1 MSSIDRRTRYASVT
15 AGARVITLVV
25 LAPSV
30 AITQEYGAIISV
42 ILLAAVWMAGIFV
55 DTLPRAAPMPAL
67 VVESSMVT
75 FVVMLAADA
84 TPVLL
89 PALAIPPFIGGLVRG
104 TRGGL
109 EVLGAELVVAISVII
124 ASSELGLTDRLGAQL
139 FGAMTA
145 GLGLSSIAAII
156 HDSRST
162 KSDTSSSYRDAR
174 ELLGRLRDLSGS
186 LVGGLDSVR
195 ISTGILD
202 LAREELPFT
211 GAVVYVETPHGFA
224 PLIEGDV
231 TDEGADNTEVLR
243 EVFRTGRPVISG
255 PWVGVPLVTDA
266 GVVAAIT
273 GGLMPGKRSAPGA
286 LLHTLDH
293 LVRVLEPEAL
303 QLDTSLLF
311 TALRDEATAE
321 ERRRLARDLH
331 DGVAQDLASLGYLID
346 EIADSSTEPVVVEQ
360 CRDLRTELSRV
371 VADLRRSVFLL
382 RNEASTQTLG
392 ETVQALGAHIESRS
406 GIEVVVSLNEG
417 SKRLR
422 PDIEAE
428 LLRIAQEGMN
438 NAARHAAAS
447 RIEVEVAVQA
457 PDAMV
462 RVVDNG
468 RGLQPGRDDS
478 HGVRIMRERARRI
491 GATLVLHSPEHDS
504 GTELRVVLGASTTWL
519 EGPGNRE
526 GIAS

>member
-1 MSSIDRRTRYASVT
+1 MSSADRRMRYASVT
-15 AGARVITLVV
+15 AAARVFTLVV

-30 AITQEYGAIISV
+30 ALTGEYDAIISV
-42 ILLAAVWMAGIFV
+42 ILLAAVWMGGVFA
-55 DTLPRAAPMPAL
+55 DSLPRVAPMPAL
-67 VVESSMVT
+67 VVESSLVA
-75 FVVMLAADA
+75 FVVMLSADA
-84 TPVLL
+84 SPVLL
-89 PALAIPPFIGGLVRG
+89 PALAVPPLVGGLVRG

-109 EVLGAELVVAISVII
+109 EVIGAELVVVIAVLF
-124 ASSELGLTDRLGAQL
+124 ASTELSLTDSLGVQL

-145 GLGLSSIAAII
+145 GLGLSSITSII
-156 HDSRST
+156 HDTRGAKPGT
-162 KSDTSSSYRDAR
+162 TSSYRDAR
-174 ELLGRLRDLSGS
+174 ALLTQLRDLSGS

-195 ISTGILD
+195 ISHNIID
-202 LAREELPFT
+202 LAREELPIT
-211 GAVVYVETPHGFA
+211 GAVVYVETPHGYA
-224 PLIEGDV
+224 PMIEGDV
-231 TDEGADNTEVLR
+231 TDEGADNTHVLE
-243 EVFRTGRPVISG
+243 EVFRTGRPVVSG
-255 PWVGVPLVTDA
+255 PWVGVPLLTDA
-266 GVVAAIT
+266 GVVAALT
-273 GGLMPGKRSAPGA
+273 GGLMPGKREAPGA

-293 LVRVLEPEAL
+293 LVHVLGPEAL
-303 QLDTSLLF
+303 QLDTALLF

-346 EIADSSTEPVVVEQ
+346 EISDTSNEDEVIAQ
-360 CRDLRTELSRV
+360 CGDLRTELSRV
-371 VADLRRSVFLL
+371 VAELRRSVFLL
-382 RNEASTQTLG
+382 RNEADTQSLG
-392 ETVQALGAHIESRS
+392 ETVRALGSHIESRS
-406 GIEVVVSLNEG
+406 GIKVQVEVSEG

-447 RIEVEVAVQA
+447 LIEVSVAVHA
-457 PDAMV
+457 PDAIV
-462 RVVDNG
+462 SVVDNG

-491 GATLVLHSPEHDS
+491 GATLVLHSPEDN
-504 GTELRVVLGASTTWL
+504 GTELRVVLGSTSWL

>member
-1 MSSIDRRTRYASVT
+1 MSTADRRAQYASVT
-15 AGARVITLVV
+15 AGARVFMLVV

-30 AITQEYGAIISV
+30 AITQNYAAIISV
-42 ILLAAVWMAGIFV
+42 ILLAAVWMGAVFADG
-55 DTLPRAAPMPAL
+55 LPKIAPMPAL
-67 VVESSMVT
+67 VVESSLVA

-104 TRGGL
+104 TQGGL
-109 EVLGAELVVAISVII
+109 EVLGAELAIAISVVA
-124 ASSELGLTDRLGAQL
+124 ASGDLVLTDELGVQL
-139 FGAMTA
+139 FSAMTA
-145 GLGLSSIAAII
+145 GVGLSAIAAII
-156 HDSRST
+156 HDSRES
-162 KSDTSSSYRDAR
+162 KPDTSSSYRDAR
-174 ELLGRLRDLSGS
+174 ALLTQLRELSGS

-195 ISTGILD
+195 ISHGILD

-231 TDEGADNTEVLR
+231 TDEGADNTHVLG
-243 EVFRTGRPVISG
+243 EVFRTGRPVVSG
-255 PWVGVPLVTDA
+255 PWVGVPLVTDV
-266 GVVAAIT
+266 GVVAALT
-273 GGLMPGKRSAPGA
+273 GGLMPGKRPTPGA

-293 LVRVLEPEAL
+293 LVKVLRPEAL
-303 QLDTSLLF
+303 QLDTALLF

-346 EIADSSTEPVVVEQ
+346 EISETSNEEPVVEQ
-360 CRDLRTELSRV
+360 CRDLRSELSRV
-371 VADLRRSVFLL
+371 VAELRRSVFLL

-406 GIEVVVSLNEG
+406 GIDVVVSVAEG

-422 PDIEAE
+422 PDVEAE

-447 RIEVEVAVQA
+447 RIEVSIAVQA

-462 RVVDNG
+462 RVADNG

-491 GATLVLHSPEHDS
+491 GATLVLHSPDDG
-504 GTELRVVLGASTTWL
+504 GTELRVVLGSTTWL
-519 EGPGNRE
+519 EGPVDRE

>member
-1 MSSIDRRTRYASVT
+1 MSSVDRRARYASVT
-15 AGARVITLVV
+15 AFARVVTLVI
-25 LAPSV
+25 LAPAV
-30 AITQEYGAIISV
+30 AVTQDYNAVVSV
-42 ILLAAVWMAGIFV
+42 ILLAAVWMGGVFA
-55 DTLPRAAPMPAL
+55 DSLPRVAPMPAL
-67 VVESSMVT
+67 VVESSMVA
-75 FVVMLAADA
+75 FVVMLAAD
-84 TPVLL
+84 TSPVLL

-109 EVLGAELVVAISVII
+109 EVLGAELAVAVSVIV
-124 ASSELGLTDRLGAQL
+124 ASTELGLSDRLGAQL

-145 GLGLSSIAAII
+145 GVGLSSIAAII
-156 HDSRST
+156 HDSRDA
-162 KSDTSSSYRDAR
+162 KVDTSSSYRDAR
-174 ELLGRLRDLSGS
+174 ALLSQLRDLSGS

-195 ISTGILD
+195 ISHGILD
-202 LAREELPFT
+202 LAREELSFT

-231 TDEGADNTEVLR
+231 TDEGADNTHVLD
-243 EVFRTGRPVISG
+243 EVFRTGRPVVSG

-266 GVVAAIT
+266 GVVAALT
-273 GGLMPGKRSAPGA
+273 GGLMPGKRPSAGT

-293 LVRVLEPEAL
+293 LVKVLRPEAL
-303 QLDTSLLF
+303 QLDTALLF

-346 EIADSSTEPVVVEQ
+346 EISETSSEDEVVEQ
-360 CRDLRTELSRV
+360 CRDLRGELSRV
-371 VADLRRSVFLL
+371 VAELRRSVFLL

-392 ETVQALGAHIESRS
+392 ETVQALGAHIQTRS
-406 GIEVVVSLNEG
+406 GIDVVVSVAEG

-438 NAARHAAAS
+438 NAARHSAAS
-447 RIEVEVAVQA
+447 RIDVTVAVHA

-462 RVVDNG
+462 SVVDNG

-491 GATLVLHSPEHDS
+491 GATLVLHSPEGDG
-504 GTELRVVLGASTTWL
+504 GTELRVVLGSTTWL